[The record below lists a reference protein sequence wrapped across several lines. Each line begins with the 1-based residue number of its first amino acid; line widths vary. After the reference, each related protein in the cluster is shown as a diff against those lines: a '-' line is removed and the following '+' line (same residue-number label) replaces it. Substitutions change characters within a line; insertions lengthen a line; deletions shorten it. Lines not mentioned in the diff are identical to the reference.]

1 MTPLQLD
8 KENTV
13 VPSTPSH
20 QLKAPSLES
29 FNQTR
34 NNKNASI
41 SPSKRLPFASKD
53 NNTSVSKSLFS
64 NIVKQPLVPSND
76 KQPLRHNHLN
86 DNNINNK
93 KRLKKYGSILGHTE
107 PLSLRKVPSIQL
119 PRTKSLVLKDPIE
132 NRGESNS
139 ESESESDE
147 DWNNPFQLKLQNA
160 LNKAQS
166 QSSPTKQST
175 VDREIEYKSE
185 PVEELPYIPDGY
197 TPFTQEDL
205 TKLNEYH
212 PHDVLV
218 DGTVVKDDIGVETVK
233 IKSTSPTLLPLELD
247 FNIEE
252 HELDGLSNTQVP
264 HTSNQ
269 TNKMTHNN
277 TDSSVELLPLDMD
290 YNGEGL
296 TDADVIDLIDSI

>member
-1 MTPLQLD
+1 MTPIQLD

-64 NIVKQPLVPSND
+64 NIVKQPLGKSHD
-76 KQPLRHNHLN
+76 QQPLRSNPLN

-93 KRLKKYGSILGHTE
+93 KRLKKYGSILGHTQ
-107 PLSLRKVPSIQL
+107 PLSLRNAPSIQL
-119 PRTKSLVLKDPIE
+119 PRTKSLVLKDPVE
-132 NRGESNS
+132 DHGDSQS
-139 ESESESDE
+139 DSESDE
-147 DWNNPFQLKLQNA
+147 EWSNPFQLKLQNA
-160 LNKAQS
+160 LNKAQD

-175 VDREIEYKSE
+175 VDREIEFKSE
-185 PVEELPYIPDGY
+185 PLEELPNIPHGY
-197 TPFTQEDL
+197 TPFTQEDF

-212 PHDVLV
+212 PYDVLV
-218 DGTVVKDDIGVETVK
+218 DGTVVKDQFDVESAK
-233 IKSTSPTLLPLELD
+233 INPSSPTLLPLDLNFD
-247 FNIEE
+247 TEE
-252 HELDGLSNTQVP
+252 QDLDGLSNPQVLDP
-264 HTSNQ
+264 LDRTL
-269 TNKMTHNN
+269 KMTHN
-277 TDSSVELLPLDMD
+277 DEGSGVELLPLEMD

-296 TDADVIDLIDSI
+296 TDADVRDLIDSI